1 MPGKPPAP
9 TSSARVWQKPNLLN
23 CGLAVAEAVPRPFTP
38 VGFSFW
44 VFPSTLRSLGFRPHS
59 EHDLGY
65 NLLPHRCIAEITKAR
80 KAQNQLLFH
89 GTLLFVLLR
98 ATHCAGIRS
107 MELARFRL
115 ALKGQMPRTCMGL
128 ALKIDFLLGE
138 HRLVLVASFWSTVF
152 MSLQLT
158 LPRWRLL
165 YRSKSV

>member
-1 MPGKPPAP
+1 M
-9 TSSARVWQKPNLLN
+9 WQKPNLLN

-89 GTLLFVLLR
+89 GTLFFVLLR

-128 ALKIDFLLGE
+128 ALKIDYCVCVRIISKLAGFAVHTSVCTHECTNYSPCKHVHLLK
-138 HRLVLVASFWSTVF
+138 A
-152 MSLQLT
+152 
-158 LPRWRLL
+158 
-165 YRSKSV
+165 YRSGPVRRR